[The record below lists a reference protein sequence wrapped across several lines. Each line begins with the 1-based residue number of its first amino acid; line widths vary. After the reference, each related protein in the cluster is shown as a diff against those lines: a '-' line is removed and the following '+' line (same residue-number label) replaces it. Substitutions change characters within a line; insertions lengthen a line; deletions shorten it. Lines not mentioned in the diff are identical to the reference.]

1 MTHKT
6 PTPQLPVT
14 PVAPITPVT
23 TTRYVKPK
31 PKPFVRREALTHAR
45 RFAKAPDMDNPMI
58 MELLKMHTYCRPS
71 GSVTEREFCEKY
83 LDSIPG
89 MVTDAEDNRIIHVG
103 DTVANPVLWSSHTDT
118 VHHKAGTQKVTYGD
132 GILTLSEGSMSS
144 CLGADCTVGVWI
156 MRQMILA
163 NVPGVYI
170 FHSAEEIG
178 GRGSRHIAH
187 ATPDLIR
194 GLKYAIAFDRKG
206 THSVITHQMSR
217 CASDEFGRALAKAL
231 GSPYTLDTGGTFTD
245 TANYTEIIPECTN
258 ISVGYYNQHYSEEYL
273 DVSFALHVLNQVLQ
287 LDVSTLPAVRD
298 PSVADQWDDGY
309 GWGRFCDGL
318 GSAYP
323 GYSSTST
330 KHGKK
335 SYAVDPHATLEDL
348 VWDNP
353 EVAAIMLETAGFT
366 ADDFRECLAEYNHR

>member
-6 PTPQLPVT
+6 PTGPLVPST
-14 PVAPITPVT
+14 STL
-23 TTRYVKPK
+23 YKPYK
-31 PKPFVRREALTHAR
+31 HTPKPFVRREALAR
-45 RFAKAPDMDNPMI
+45 AQRFDKAPDMNNPMI

-71 GSVTEREFCEKY
+71 GSVTERDFCAKY
-83 LDSIPG
+83 IDSIPG
-89 MVTDAEDNRIIHVG
+89 VVTDAGDNRIIHVG

-132 GILTLSEGSMSS
+132 GILTLSEGSLSS

-178 GRGSRHIAH
+178 GHGSRHIAN

-206 THSVITHQMSR
+206 THSIITHQMSR
-217 CASDEFGRALAKAL
+217 CASDEFGSALAEAL
-231 GSPYTLDTGGTFTD
+231 GSPYSLDTGGTFTD
-245 TANYTEIIPECTN
+245 TANYTKIIPECTN
-258 ISVGYYNQHYSEEYL
+258 ISVGYYNQHFSDEYL
-273 DVSFALHVLNQVLQ
+273 DVSFALHVLNQVLR

-298 PSVADQWDDGY
+298 PSVASQWGDDFGWGGY
-309 GWGRFCDGL
+309 GGFKRYNDGL
-318 GSAYP
+318 GSAHP
-323 GYSSTST
+323 DHSSKS
-330 KHGKK
+330 GKK
-335 SYAVDPHATLEDL
+335 PYAVDPHATLEDL

-353 EVAAIMLETAGFT
+353 EVAALMLEGAGFT
-366 ADDFRECLAEYNHR
+366 ADDFRECLAEYNFK